1 MFCVFIILLY
11 RYSNIYIIYTCMT
24 ILLLSHV
31 GYFMDW
37 LLKRTAG
44 NIRLDR
50 KSFFKFISYDFF
62 SCIFRFSHSNK
73 KQQCNCADTIL

>member
-1 MFCVFIILLY
+1 MIMIRFSSNFSISRWYPNILYYIVICILL
-11 RYSNIYIIYTCMT
+11 TVPP
-24 ILLLSHV
+24 LSHI

-50 KSFFKFISYDFF
+50 KSFFKFIS
-62 SCIFRFSHSNK
+62 
-73 KQQCNCADTIL
+73 